1 MEGRHAPSIDNV
13 RELMSQLRTGLV
25 ELYGARLKGVFL
37 YGSYA
42 RGMADQES
50 DVDVL
55 IVLDHI
61 ERYGLEINRTSDL
74 VSSLSLH
81 YGLSISRV
89 FLSHN
94 DWVSRDTPFLAN
106 VRGEAV
112 PA

>member
-1 MEGRHAPSIDNV
+1 MVPSLNGI
-13 RELMSQLRTGLV
+13 RGLMSQLRTGLD
-25 ELYGARLKGVFL
+25 ELYGSRLKGVYL

-55 IVLDHI
+55 IVLDRI
-61 ERYGLEINRTSDL
+61 ERYGHEINRTSDL

-89 FLSHN
+89 FLSHD
-94 DWVSRDTPFLAN
+94 DWTSRDTPFLAN

>member
-1 MEGRHAPSIDNV
+1 MVPSLNGI
-13 RELMSQLRTGLV
+13 RGLMSQLRTGLD
-25 ELYGARLKGVFL
+25 ELYGSRLKGVYL

-50 DVDVL
+50 DVDAL
-55 IVLDHI
+55 IVLDRI
-61 ERYGLEINRTSDL
+61 ERYGHEINRTSDL
-74 VSSLSLH
+74 VSSLSLQ

-89 FLSHN
+89 FLSHD
-94 DWVSRDTPFLAN
+94 DWTSRDTPFLAN

>member
-1 MEGRHAPSIDNV
+1 MEVRPAPSTDNV

-25 ELYGARLKGVFL
+25 ELYGSRLKGVFL
-37 YGSYA
+37 YGSHA
-42 RGMADQES
+42 RGMADQGS

-61 ERYGLEINRTSDL
+61 GRYGHEINRTSNL

-89 FLSHN
+89 FVSHD
-94 DWVSRDTPFLAN
+94 DWASRDTPFLAN